1 MEILYFTWLLP
12 FKCYDNSLIFSEL
25 VSLNIGFMT
34 WLNSIFYM
42 SFFEFCYRED
52 ELTMQAKALGYW
64 KQISIEQVKSLE
76 DKFCIS

>member
-12 FKCYDNSLIFSEL
+12 FKCYDNSLIFSEF